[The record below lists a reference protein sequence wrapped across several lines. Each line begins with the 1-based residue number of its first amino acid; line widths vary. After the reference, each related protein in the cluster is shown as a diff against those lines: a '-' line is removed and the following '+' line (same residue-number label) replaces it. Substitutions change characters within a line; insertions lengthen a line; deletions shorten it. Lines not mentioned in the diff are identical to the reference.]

1 MIFSNES
8 TILLSLIMDMKKL
21 ILLNIFWALVA
32 VGAYFSGNK
41 ENQGSVGLNSG
52 EGSANRYSDGVSS
65 FAGSSYSSKSPGSK
79 GIARKNQ
86 NDQLGT
92 GTILSSEVSR
102 RISSALAD
110 PDPIRR
116 NANVSQMLLELD
128 QSNVSE
134 ILNAFEKA
142 PGGRD
147 NDRFFNDFIFAWARV
162 SGEEAVKYAM
172 DLESPRRTRGD
183 EVTAV
188 SGWAAVDPSAAK
200 QFVEGVEN
208 SDVRQWDASRSSQRD
223 GSGRS

>member
-1 MIFSNES
+1 
-8 TILLSLIMDMKKL
+8 MKKL

-41 ENQGSVGLNSG
+41 ENQGSVGLNPG

-65 FAGSSYSSKSPGSK
+65 FAGSSHSSKSPGSK

-128 QSNVSE
+128 QSNVPTDIQLLINNSE
-134 ILNAFEKA
+134 IAMVLLRIVEIIGEDELKELGSDTLYFIISALNQL
-142 PGGRD
+142 
-147 NDRFFNDFIFAWARV
+147 N
-162 SGEEAVKYAM
+162 
-172 DLESPRRTRGD
+172 
-183 EVTAV
+183 
-188 SGWAAVDPSAAK
+188 VDPIRNNILLK
-200 QFVEGVEN
+200 VLPLKV
-208 SDVRQWDASRSSQRD
+208 
-223 GSGRS
+223 